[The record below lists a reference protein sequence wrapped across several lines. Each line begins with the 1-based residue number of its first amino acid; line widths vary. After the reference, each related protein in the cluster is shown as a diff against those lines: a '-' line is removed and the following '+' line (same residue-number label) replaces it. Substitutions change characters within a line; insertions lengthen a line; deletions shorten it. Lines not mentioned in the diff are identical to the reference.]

1 MFFQIE
7 TASTRSDPEDYI
19 NEKWLLFD
27 EYDKWR
33 HLDRKDS
40 EMRETAVLLRRGSI
54 DEVYGAID
62 HDTVIITTPSDRDHP
77 KADLIVR
84 VYDGYNE

>member
-1 MFFQIE
+1 
-7 TASTRSDPEDYI
+7 
-19 NEKWLLFD
+19 
-27 EYDKWR
+27 
-33 HLDRKDS
+33 
-40 EMRETAVLLRRGSI
+40 MRETAVLLRRDGI
-54 DEVYGAID
+54 DEVYEAID